1 MDSSSSGQNSDDSDD
16 IPTLLCFYESGNED
30 QKAYCLK
37 VKNSFFHRNTI
48 KFAIKSIPG
57 VPFSI
62 KFKYEGKLT
71 VIQSQYDNSEET
83 MVDTLQKAYKILDD

>member
-1 MDSSSSGQNSDDSDD
+1 MDRSPSDHDSDD
-16 IPTLLCFYESGNED
+16 DDIPALLCFYESENED

-37 VKNSFFHRNTI
+37 VKNSFRHRNTI

-57 VPFSI
+57 VAFSI

>member
-1 MDSSSSGQNSDDSDD
+1 MGCCGSSQSDD
-16 IPTLLCFYESGNED
+16 IPTLLCFFESGNED

-37 VKNSFFHRNTI
+37 VKNAFKHRRTI
-48 KFAIKSIPG
+48 KFEIKSIPG
-57 VPFSI
+57 VAFSI

-83 MVDTLQKAYKILDD
+83 MVDTLQKAYKILDE